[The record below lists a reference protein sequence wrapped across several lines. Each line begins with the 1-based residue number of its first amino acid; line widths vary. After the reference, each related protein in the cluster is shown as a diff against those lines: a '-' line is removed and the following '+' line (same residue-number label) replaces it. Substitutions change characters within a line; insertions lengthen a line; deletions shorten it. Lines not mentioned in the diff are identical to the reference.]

1 MSEKDNETKV
11 TQAAPI
17 ELVEKKQPKI
27 KVEPPIPSQ
36 DKSESKPAEPT
47 SGYAELMAISSEEG
61 VLAALKPQ
69 PGEADPIVELSE
81 AGEKPKLPCWLTT
94 ICFVALLTMATQI
107 KLPVPESIAN
117 ALHFPALA
125 NGILALADIGF
136 LAAAIAVAV
145 YMIIS
150 KATIRLHMAVPLA
163 VLGIALANVFS
174 RPGLDGAIEIAQ
186 LAEQLLGGV
195 VLFAFMTRYMPRTTL
210 AAVTTAIAINLAVAI
225 FQYITAGFWL
235 TLAPADVNALHW
247 GFGKAMTGLF
257 RSKMAFSFF
266 LAAAA
271 TWAAPQWF
279 NCKRACD
286 VICGVKCFVAFLGL
300 AAIFFF
306 IPNGMMKVIAIVA
319 LIASTAVVSTR
330 AALSTVSAAAL
341 AIFITCFIPDNAPR
355 QAFLN
360 SISPLKGE
368 NYVANA
374 SVLFNQSKPVIRDE
388 AFEEAHELKTCYY
401 DTIAAFRMGA
411 KLPWHGVGSGKYQ
424 TNIRRCYQPDLPSP
438 PGVNDIET
446 DTQSGWGILAA
457 TVGFPATMLMLFAF
471 AIAIGA
477 NIKRSRESNLAAG
490 AAISLVVL
498 SLGMLISDPLTRGL
512 GWFVALALA
521 SSKLPYRNEYAYR
534 EFSIWKIIMIAIP
547 IGALIVLVAARP
559 AIEDPL
565 ANAPA
570 ASAEHTTKA
579 VVRCTDSDCN
589 PEQAAAIVD
598 AEPEPADDKPFNPSD
613 NELFMVL
620 NAARATQVSVPM
632 TKEKD
637 DEVPEGVILEIKD
650 GTGVPPEGKN
660 PDLEYGGAVFEFETA
675 EDFNAEIW
683 LNVVWDGSC
692 GNTIDIKLD
701 DEKRSVTVGNDGT
714 YNVWHWMKSPK
725 SYRLRA
731 GKHKLYVLNRE
742 DGIKLSQ
749 VFITN
754 DKNTVPSGFEEE

>member
-11 TQAAPI
+11 SQTAPI
-17 ELVEKKQPKI
+17 ELAEQKQPKI

-36 DKSESKPAEPT
+36 DKGETKPAGPN
-47 SGYAELMAISSEEG
+47 SDYAELMAISSEES

-69 PGEADPIVELSE
+69 PGEIDPNMKLPETE
-81 AGEKPKLPCWLTT
+81 EKSKLPCWLTT
-94 ICFVALLTMATQI
+94 VCFVALLTMATQI

-125 NGILALADIGF
+125 NGILGLADIGF
-136 LAAAIAVAV
+136 LAAAIAVAI

-150 KATIRLHMAVPLA
+150 KATIRLPMSVPLA

-186 LAEQLLGGV
+186 LAEQLFGGV

-225 FQYITAGFWL
+225 VQYITSGFWL

-279 NCKRACD
+279 NCKRSCD
-286 VICGVKCFVAFLGL
+286 VICGVKCFVAFLCL
-300 AAIFFF
+300 ATIFFF

-374 SVLFNQSKPVIRDE
+374 SVLFNQSKPVARDE
-388 AFEEAHELKTCYY
+388 AFEEAHELKTCHY
-401 DTIAAFRMGA
+401 DAIAAFRMGA

-446 DTQSGWGILAA
+446 DTQSGWGILAG

-471 AIAIGA
+471 AIAIGS

-490 AAISLVVL
+490 AAISLTVFA
-498 SLGMLISDPLTRGL
+498 LGMLISDPLTRGL

-521 SSKLPYRNEYAYR
+521 SSKLPYHGEYAYR
-534 EFSIWKIIMIAIP
+534 EFSLWKIILVAIP

-559 AIEDPL
+559 AIPDPL
-565 ANAPA
+565 ANVPAP
-570 ASAEHTTKA
+570 TTKA
-579 VVRCTDSDCN
+579 VVRCTADDCN
-589 PEQAAAIVD
+589 PEQVAAITE
-598 AEPEPADDKPFNPSD
+598 AEPEEVDDKPFNPSD

-620 NAARATQVSVPM
+620 NAARATQVSAPM

-637 DEVPEGVILEIKD
+637 DEVPEGIILEIKD

-660 PDLEYGGAVFEFETA
+660 PDLKYGGAVFEFETA

-701 DEKRSVTVGNDGT
+701 NEKRSVTVGNDGT

-731 GKHKLYVLNRE
+731 GKHILYVLNRE